1 MANNSFRG
9 SKYVQRGEASR
20 EAEFSCS
27 LVELRSLM
35 ELRGV
40 EAITR
45 IQESYGDVNGLCL
58 KLRTSSVE
66 GLDGNSEDINR
77 RKEEFGQNL
86 IPPKKPKTFL
96 QLVWEALQDVTL
108 IILEVAAIIS
118 LGLSFYS
125 PPNAERQQCGKAA
138 GGVEEDGEAETGWI
152 EGAAILLSVVCVVLV
167 TAFNDWSKEK
177 QFRGLQNRI
186 EQEQKFTVVRGG
198 QVVQIKVSEIVVGDI
213 AQVKYGDLLPA
224 DGVLIQGNDLKI
236 DESSLT
242 GESDHV
248 KKSLD
253 KDPMLLSGT
262 HVMEGSGKMVVTAV
276 GVNSQTGIIFTLL
289 GASDEGDSE
298 EKKEKRKKEKKDK
311 KSKLRI
317 HRRSFVLLSQSHM

>member
-1 MANNSFRG
+1 MATNSFRG
-9 SKYVQRGEASR
+9 SKHGRRDEANH

-27 LVELRSLM
+27 LEELRSLM
-35 ELRGV
+35 ELRGA
-40 EAITR
+40 ESLTR
-45 IQESYGDVNGLCL
+45 IQECYGDVHGLCAR
-58 KLRTSSVE
+58 LRTSPVE
-66 GLDGNSEDINR
+66 GLDGNSEDIDR
-77 RKEEFGQNL
+77 RKQEFGPNL
-86 IPPKKPKTFL
+86 IPPKKPKTFV

-118 LGLSFYS
+118 LGLSFYR
-125 PPNAERQQCGKAA
+125 PPDAERQNCGSAA
-138 GGVEEDGEAETGWI
+138 GGVEEEGEGETGWI

-177 QFRGLQNRI
+177 QFRGLQSRI
-186 EQEQKFTVVRGG
+186 EQEQKFSVVRGG
-198 QVVQIKVSEIVVGDI
+198 QVIQIKVSEIVVGDI

-224 DGVLIQGNDLKI
+224 DGILIQSNDLKI

-262 HVMEGSGKMVVTAV
+262 HVMEGSGKMLVTAV
-276 GVNSQTGIIFTLL
+276 RCEL
-289 GASDEGDSE
+289 SDWNH
-298 EKKEKRKKEKKDK
+298 
-311 KSKLRI
+311 L
-317 HRRSFVLLSQSHM
+317 HAAWC